1 MKRVLEGSDDAPED
15 QWSSAARVHE
25 GYLDEGASASD
36 PEARK
41 READSLSAWDH
52 VVTCLLV
59 LSAMCLSSV
68 LLSMVRA
75 RSRGGVA
82 GGSRGLVAG
91 VASGDYVAGEGS
103 YYRAMRLRGPRQTC
117 AAAAAAA
124 GGGGG

>member
-59 LSAMCLSSV
+59 LSAVCLSSV

-82 GGSRGLVAG
+82 GDGGVSHGGRVGPPLAGGGACLLGSPGLRRGA
-91 VASGDYVAGEGS
+91 
-103 YYRAMRLRGPRQTC
+103 RGPRYRQ
-117 AAAAAAA
+117 
-124 GGGGG
+124 